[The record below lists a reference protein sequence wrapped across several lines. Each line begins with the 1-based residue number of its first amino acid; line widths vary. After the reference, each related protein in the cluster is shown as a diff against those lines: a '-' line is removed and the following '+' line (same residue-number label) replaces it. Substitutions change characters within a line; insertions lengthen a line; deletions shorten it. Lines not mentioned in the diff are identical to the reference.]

1 MATYSVSVVVPTEYT
16 VELEADSLEAAKDA
30 AHELDGYDVR
40 DMGELEDFGTPKI
53 LEVYEVDRA

>member
-1 MATYSVSVVVPTEYT
+1 MATYSVSVVVPAEYT

-40 DMGELEDFGTPKI
+40 DLGELEDFGTPKI
-53 LEVYEVDRA
+53 LEVYEAARA